1 MPCLHSIVFLPDF
14 NRMIIAQHFKNVTYI
29 FCSKKSV
36 LSYTKNT
43 TSPNGFN
50 TNWLLWD
57 FGDLW
62 SSSFGIFDLFWD
74 LTICN
79 QPIWRCIWLILEFLN
94 LRSCIFRVSIDC
106 IRSLWELQSCIFRVS
121 IDCIWSLG
129 ELQSIFPPISLTTF
143 GLFEICSHASP
154 RFFMTAFEVFGICSQ
169 LIPWFCL
176 TYLSILPY
184 AVNSGL
190 VQQKL
195 SCSYIDNERFLLTQD
210 MEIRRRDDITTQL
223 LQNSNKSLSNL
234 WIIQQTVNF
243 QSSLNSKP
251 SIIILHRPF

>member
-94 LRSCIFRVSIDC
+94 LRSCIFWSFID
-106 IRSLWELQSCIFRVS
+106 R
-121 IDCIWSLG
+121 IWG
-129 ELQSIFPPISLTTF
+129 FTIY
-143 GLFEICSHASP
+143 SHAFS
-154 RFFMTAFEVFGICSQ
+154 A
-169 LIPWFCL
+169 FCL
-176 TYLSILPY
+176 TAFGVFCICGQIFPGFSWLHLAFSRFAVMHPPDFSWLHFHFSGF
-184 AVNSGL
+184 AVNL
-190 VQQKL
+190 YL
-195 SCSYIDNERFLLTQD
+195 DFARPIWAFCH
-210 MEIRRRDDITTQL
+210 M
-223 LQNSNKSLSNL
+223 
-234 WIIQQTVNF
+234 
-243 QSSLNSKP
+243 QSIPAWYSKN
-251 SIIILHRPF
+251 

>member
-94 LRSCIFRVSIDC
+94 LRSCIFWSFID
-106 IRSLWELQSCIFRVS
+106 R
-121 IDCIWSLG
+121 IWG
-129 ELQSIFPPISLTTF
+129 FTIY
-143 GLFEICSHASP
+143 SH
-154 RFFMTAFEVFGICSQ
+154 VF
-169 LIPWFCL
+169 
-176 TYLSILPY
+176 
-184 AVNSGL
+184 SG
-190 VQQKL
+190 
-195 SCSYIDNERFLLTQD
+195 FLLTAFGVWGSCSQYFPRFLWLHLAFSRFAVMHPPD
-210 MEIRRRDDITTQL
+210 FSWL
-223 LQNSNKSLSNL
+223 HFHFSGFAVNL
-234 WIIQQTVNF
+234 YLDFAWPIWAF
-243 QSSLNSKP
+243 CHMQSIPAWYSKN
-251 SIIILHRPF
+251 